1 MKDNVNFQNK
11 YPKGFM
17 TEDLT
22 PLRQH
27 LAFKLRKD
35 DKIKTSWSID
45 GRLKYIKKVGDG
57 KPETIDSP
65 YDLSKLGYSKEAI
78 ETIINQSLFKKQKQ
92 GNNNS

>member
-1 MKDNVNFQNK
+1 MRENTAFQAKNL
-11 YPKGFM
+11 KGFM

-35 DKIKTSWSID
+35 DTIKTSWSID
-45 GRLKYIKKVGDG
+45 GRLKFIKKVGDG
-57 KPETIDSP
+57 KPVTIDSP

-78 ETIINQSLFKKQKQ
+78 EAIINQSLFKKQKQ